1 MQQLQLTIS
10 ANTSMV
16 QTMLQDQ
23 KEKMDSMSDK
33 LNPFYDEFKW
43 YQEKQHKEVSG
54 LRQHL
59 LNEMLALN
67 LKV

>member
-1 MQQLQLTIS
+1 
-10 ANTSMV
+10 
-16 QTMLQDQ
+16 
-23 KEKMDSMSDK
+23 MSDK

-43 YQEKQHKEVSG
+43 YQEKQHKEVTG